1 VAKTLGKS
9 LQLTPALRGGGPRTE
24 AIAITGGLAGVATD
38 TANGFDP
45 TMISFQTTA
54 A

>member
-1 VAKTLGKS
+1 LFFLRVEPVPN
-9 LQLTPALRGGGPRTE
+9 LTRR
-24 AIAITGGLAGVATD
+24 
-38 TANGFDP
+38 NGFDP